1 MRAVTLLDGG
11 DLDAQERELK
21 PIVDVLV
28 AMPHRLAE
36 LLGTGRIV
44 LGKLR

>member
-1 MRAVTLLDGG
+1 MRAVSLLDGD

-21 PIVDVLV
+21 PIARDIV
-28 AMPHRLAE
+28 AMSHHLAE
-36 LLGTGRIV
+36 LLGTGWVV